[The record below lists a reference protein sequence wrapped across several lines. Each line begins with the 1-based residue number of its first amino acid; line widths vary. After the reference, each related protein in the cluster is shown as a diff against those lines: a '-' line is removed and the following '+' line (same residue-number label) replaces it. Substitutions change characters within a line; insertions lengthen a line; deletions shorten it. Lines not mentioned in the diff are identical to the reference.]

1 MYVYLYVIYMANL
14 VKICL
19 EYYLSDASG
28 LPITK
33 DGNIVLHNR
42 DGSSET
48 HVWTLTSW
56 LNISGIRYQSR
67 AKLFC
72 VEKSTREVVYQLP
85 KNSWVLNPSH
95 FHNSGFKM
103 LINVQTSKSTA
114 ATS

>member
-1 MYVYLYVIYMANL
+1 MQLQTGSVVDVHVSLFIG
-14 VKICL
+14 L

-72 VEKSTREVVYQLP
+72 VEKSTRE
-85 KNSWVLNPSH
+85 
-95 FHNSGFKM
+95 
-103 LINVQTSKSTA
+103 
-114 ATS
+114 

>member
-1 MYVYLYVIYMANL
+1 MANL

-85 KNSWVLNPSH
+85 KNSL
-95 FHNSGFKM
+95 GFKP
-103 LINVQTSKSTA
+103 
-114 ATS
+114 